1 VAQQLRAGVRVLN
14 IPPSFRE
21 PSRYLVVGA
30 FCALLNNAILIG
42 GDAAG
47 LHYAV
52 CILLTFVLVLPASYL
67 VHAWWTFRVP
77 ASWPAFGRFI
87 GGSISSLVVASFAVW
102 LFKGAL
108 ELPMLIAA
116 PVATVA
122 MAIYNYLMARWAV
135 TRGRG
140 SRALAQS

>member
-1 VAQQLRAGVRVLN
+1 VAKQLCAGVRVLT
-14 IPPSFRE
+14 IPPSLRE

-30 FCALLNNAILIG
+30 FCALLNNAILVG

-47 LHYAV
+47 LHYAI

-67 VHAWWTFRVP
+67 VHAWWTFRVR
-77 ASWPAFGRFI
+77 ATWAAFGRFI
-87 GGSISSLVVASFAVW
+87 GGSISSLAVASFAVW

-108 ELPMLIAA
+108 GLPMLIAA
-116 PVATVA
+116 PLATVA
-122 MAIYNYLMARWAV
+122 MTIYNYLMARWAV